1 MQEIILEFLF
11 GPEGIQKGL
20 APLAIAGI
28 AQGVSSLIGAFSAGK
43 QKRNARKAA
52 ARYEQDLARLEANRQ
67 DITNPYANM
76 QDLSGMVT
84 NPFQNLQV
92 ATQAAEMQA
101 TQADISLANTLDQLR
116 ATGAGAGGATALAR
130 AAAQSKREVSASI
143 ESQEAAN
150 ARLRA
155 TGEQQRQQMVL
166 GEQARVQSAQ
176 MAGAQYAFGA
186 QEQREMM
193 QLDRVAAQQQNAAF
207 LRAQYQQQ
215 MMGAI
220 SSTAGNVA
228 SFAAGYGSGP
238 SA

>member
-1 MQEIILEFLF
+1 MSFIAGSIIIGASVALAAGGTTAVLAGSQARKQKKQEENYANQLRELESNRQEIID
-11 GPEGIQKGL
+11 PSDAVKDMSSQIQ
-20 APLAIAGI
+20 
-28 AQGVSSLIGAFSAGK
+28 
-43 QKRNARKAA
+43 
-52 ARYEQDLARLEANRQ
+52 
-67 DITNPYANM
+67 NPYA
-76 QDLSGMVT
+76 
-84 NPFQNLQV
+84 NLQV

-166 GEQARVQSAQ
+166 GEQARVQAAQ

-193 QLDRVAAQQQNAAF
+193 QLDRLAAQQQNAAF

-228 SFAAGYGSGP
+228 SLGAGYASGP
-238 SA
+238 GASAKSA

>member
-1 MQEIILEFLF
+1 MSFIAGSIIIGASVALAAGGTTAVLAGSQARKQKKQEENYANQLRELESNRQEIID
-11 GPEGIQKGL
+11 PSDAVKDMSSQIQ
-20 APLAIAGI
+20 
-28 AQGVSSLIGAFSAGK
+28 
-43 QKRNARKAA
+43 
-52 ARYEQDLARLEANRQ
+52 
-67 DITNPYANM
+67 NPYA
-76 QDLSGMVT
+76 
-84 NPFQNLQV
+84 NLQV

-166 GEQARVQSAQ
+166 GEQARVQAAQ

-193 QLDRVAAQQQNAAF
+193 QLDRLAAQQQNAAF

-220 SSTAGNVA
+220 SGTASNVA
-228 SFAAGYGSGP
+228 TLGAGYASGP
-238 SA
+238 GASAKSA

>member
-1 MQEIILEFLF
+1 MSFIAGSIIIASSVALAAGGTTAVLAGSQARKQKKQEEKYANQLRELESNRQEIIN
-11 GPEGIQKGL
+11 PADAVKDMSSQIQ
-20 APLAIAGI
+20 
-28 AQGVSSLIGAFSAGK
+28 
-43 QKRNARKAA
+43 
-52 ARYEQDLARLEANRQ
+52 
-67 DITNPYANM
+67 NPYA
-76 QDLSGMVT
+76 
-84 NPFQNLQV
+84 NLQV

-166 GEQARVQSAQ
+166 GEQARVQAAQ

>member
-1 MQEIILEFLF
+1 MSFIAGSIIIGASVALAAGGTTAVLAGSQARKQKKQEEKYANQLRELESNRQEIID
-11 GPEGIQKGL
+11 PSDAVKDMSSQIQ
-20 APLAIAGI
+20 
-28 AQGVSSLIGAFSAGK
+28 
-43 QKRNARKAA
+43 
-52 ARYEQDLARLEANRQ
+52 
-67 DITNPYANM
+67 NPYA
-76 QDLSGMVT
+76 
-84 NPFQNLQV
+84 NLQV

-166 GEQARVQSAQ
+166 GEQARVQAAQ

-193 QLDRVAAQQQNAAF
+193 KLDRVAGQQQNAAF

-215 MMGAI
+215 LMGAI
-220 SSTAGNVA
+220 SGTASNVA
-228 SFAAGYGSGP
+228 SLGAGYASGP
-238 SA
+238 GASAKSA